1 MHFAIRFD
9 SDARR
14 RHLGWLFLLRGILVV
29 LLLIAGQ
36 LTSWFQQVHFLHDS
50 SLDTAFFLFIMF
62 NVFSFWRL
70 RQLRAVSELELFIQ
84 LLADVLLMSWIFYRT
99 GGASNPFV
107 SWYLVPLAISASI
120 LHMRYTVALAFLT
133 FTAYSILIFYYVP
146 FAPFS
151 GFMAGQ
157 HGGGLWLLGA
167 SGEHLMLSSH
177 EQMMESAQP
186 DFNLHILGMWLNFVV
201 SASIITFF
209 VSRMSL
215 ALRDQDKKLADQQQ
229 RILQREQVVA
239 LGALAA
245 GAAHELGTPL
255 STMSILA
262 KDIEQDLPESS
273 SLREEMGLL
282 RKQLSLCRNILGELR
297 KQADEP
303 TRLSLESYAVTLMDR
318 VSVLYPDRQIMML
331 GAVPACTI
339 IAPAVLQQVL
349 VNLLDNGLHASHQ
362 KVGVSIIEEGD
373 SIVFSIEDDG
383 DGIAPDILPQLGQA
397 FISSKEEGLGL
408 GYFLGHVSVNQLGGS
423 IHFQRLEKGTCTEL
437 RLPWSALQRESL

>member
-1 MHFAIRFD
+1 M
-9 SDARR
+9 
-14 RHLGWLFLLRGILVV
+14 V

-107 SWYLVPLAISASI
+107 SWYLVPLAISAAI

-201 SASIITFF
+201 SAGIITF
-209 VSRMSL
+209 
-215 ALRDQDKKLADQQQ
+215 
-229 RILQREQVVA
+229 
-239 LGALAA
+239 
-245 GAAHELGTPL
+245 
-255 STMSILA
+255 
-262 KDIEQDLPESS
+262 
-273 SLREEMGLL
+273 
-282 RKQLSLCRNILGELR
+282 
-297 KQADEP
+297 
-303 TRLSLESYAVTLMDR
+303 
-318 VSVLYPDRQIMML
+318 LY
-331 GAVPACTI
+331 
-339 IAPAVLQQVL
+339 
-349 VNLLDNGLHASHQ
+349 
-362 KVGVSIIEEGD
+362 
-373 SIVFSIEDDG
+373 
-383 DGIAPDILPQLGQA
+383 
-397 FISSKEEGLGL
+397 
-408 GYFLGHVSVNQLGGS
+408 HV
-423 IHFQRLEKGTCTEL
+423 
-437 RLPWSALQRESL
+437 